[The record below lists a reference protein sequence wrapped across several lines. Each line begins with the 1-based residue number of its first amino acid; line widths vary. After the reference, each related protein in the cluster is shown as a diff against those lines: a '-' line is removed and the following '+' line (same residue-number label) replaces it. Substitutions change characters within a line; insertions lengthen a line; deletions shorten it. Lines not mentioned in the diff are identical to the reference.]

1 MKKTYQKPETEN
13 WSVAENLEIL
23 ARPKPGS
30 NGGTGSILVKDR
42 DDETEG
48 GDSPIWG
55 EDGKLW

>member
-1 MKKTYQKPETEN
+1 MKKTYIKPQVDTCIVELD
-13 WSVAENLEIL
+13 VEISKKSFGE
-23 ARPKPGS
+23 P
-30 NGGTGSILVKDR
+30 GTGNIHAKDR